1 MKKLFQINLL
11 LILAVIWFG
20 SCKKDENQIFY
31 LGGTTPVLSADK
43 TNVVLSADKEN
54 ETAIGFK
61 WTNPNYQFTTG
72 LSSHDVVYTIE
83 FNTKS
88 DFTDPKTGVLTVSKD
103 LFKNVT
109 VFDLN
114 KVLAGDMGLPFSI
127 PATVY
132 ARVVSSIRFEGSE
145 NAKLP
150 SNVVSFR
157 TTPYPPPPKV
167 EVPAEGNLW
176 VVGDATNMGWD
187 INIPTPYDVSLKFT
201 KISNTLYEGTFS
213 FKGGGAFKLV
223 QEKGNWGSQYHKLD
237 PGTWDKGEFRKRDSE
252 PGFSGPPDP
261 GNYKMTVNFQEGKYT
276 MVKI

>member
-1 MKKLFQINLL
+1 MKRYIQLSLL
-11 LILAVIWFG
+11 LVLTVIWFA

-31 LGGTTPVLSADK
+31 LGGVTPVLSADR
-43 TNVVLSADKEN
+43 TNVVLSADKES

-61 WTNPNYQFTTG
+61 WTNPNYQFSTG
-72 LSSHDVVYTIE
+72 LSSQDVVYSIQ

-88 DFTDPKTGVLTVSKD
+88 DFTAPKTGILSVSKE
-103 LFKNVT
+103 LLTNVS

-114 KVLAGDMGLPFSI
+114 KILAGDMGLPFNVA
-127 PATVY
+127 ATVY
-132 ARVVSSIRFEGSE
+132 ARVVSSLRFEGSE
-145 NAKLP
+145 NAKLI

-167 EVPAEGNLW
+167 ELPADGNLW
-176 VVGDATNMGWD
+176 IVGDATNMGWD
-187 INIPTPYDVSLKFT
+187 INIPAPYDASLKFT
-201 KISNTLYEGTFS
+201 KISNTLYEGSFN

-237 PGTWDKGEFRKRDSE
+237 PGTWDKGTFRKRDSD

-261 GNYKMTVNFQEGKYT
+261 GMYKMTVDFQEGTYT
-276 MVKI
+276 MVKL